1 MTERH
6 RAPLC
11 RWLLLAASAL
21 LPLSCASTGEQP
33 QAAPAAAVDHR
44 AWEEAT
50 RTRADEAMA
59 EAQRLFGEGD
69 AAAAL
74 DMADEALCEVFAV
87 PPGYQIRDTY
97 LDYLADL
104 IDEAADI
111 EASLQ
116 QFEEEQVVPEEL
128 AVLPPVDTLDVAA
141 EVEEALEDGGI
152 PESDFPLLL
161 NPSVE
166 GFLSAMTSQGE
177 FHHRIA
183 LGLERSGT
191 YLPMIRARFAAAGL
205 PVDLSYLPL
214 IESAFSLTAYSRA
227 RAHGMWQFI
236 SSTARHYGL
245 EVGAMID
252 ERRDPVLSTDAAIA
266 YLKDLHGEF
275 NDWYLALA
283 AYNSGAGN
291 VRRAIRR
298 SGSEDFWILRSHLPR
313 ETRDYVPA
321 FIASVI
327 VAKRPASFGFSPPD
341 ERPWEY
347 DTLEVPDALDLQFL
361 ASGSGI
367 PLEEL
372 RALNPA
378 VRRDLTPAR
387 VTTSLRLPA
396 GTRDRAAAVLDGSPR
411 SEWAPRTIHVVRSGD
426 SLHAIARRY
435 GSSVEEIRQANGLRG
450 SLIHPGQELTVP
462 RYGSQVA
469 AADARD
475 YAINGDGTY
484 VVRRGDTLWEI
495 ARALDLSVDSL
506 RAVNGLS
513 ANAVIR
519 PGQSLRL
526 PGRSGSA
533 PAAAGAATKAAAS
546 DRETAPD
553 AVSYVVRSGDTL
565 SGIASRHRTSVA
577 SLKKLNGLSS
587 SRIRP
592 GDVLLIPGHSK
603 VSGDSQEAVG
613 ELTYRVR
620 RGDTLYAIARRHGVS
635 VSDLTKANGLNGTR
649 IRPGDLL
656 RIPRAQASG

>member
-1 MTERH
+1 MTVRSG
-6 RAPLC
+6 ALVG

-21 LPLSCASTGEQP
+21 LPLSCASTSDEP
-33 QAAPAAAVDHR
+33 QAASAAAVDYR

-50 RTRADEAMA
+50 RARADETMA
-59 EAQRLFGEGD
+59 EAQRLRGEGD
-69 AAAAL
+69 TAAAL
-74 DMADEALCEVFAV
+74 GLADEALCEVLAV
-87 PPGYQIRDTY
+87 PPGYPIRDTY

-104 IDEAADI
+104 IDEATDI

-116 QFEEEQVVPEEL
+116 QFDEEQVVTEDL
-128 AVLPPVDTLDVAA
+128 AVLPPVESLEVAA
-141 EVEEALEDGGI
+141 EVEEALEDGGL

-166 GFLSAMTSQGE
+166 GFLSAMTSHGE
-177 FHHRIA
+177 FHRRIA
-183 LGLERSGT
+183 LGLERSGA

-214 IESAFSLTAYSRA
+214 IESAFNVTAYSRA

-245 EVGAMID
+245 EVGTMVD
-252 ERRDPVLSTDAAIA
+252 ERRDPVLATDAAIA
-266 YLKDLHGEF
+266 YLRDLHGEF

-298 SGSEDFWILRSHLPR
+298 SGSEDYWTLRSHLPR

-327 VAKRPASFGFSPPD
+327 VAKRPAAFGFSPPD
-341 ERPWEY
+341 EQPWNF
-347 DTLEVPDALDLQFL
+347 DVLEVPDALDLQFL

-367 PLEEL
+367 PVEEL

-378 VRRDLTPAR
+378 IRRDLTPAR
-387 VTTSLRLPA
+387 VTTALRLPA
-396 GTRDRAAAVLDGSPR
+396 GTRDKAAAVLDGSPR

-426 SLHAIARRY
+426 SLHTIARRY
-435 GSSVEEIRQANGLRG
+435 GSSVDEIRQANGLRG
-450 SLIHPGQELTVP
+450 SLIHPGQELVVP
-462 RYGSQVA
+462 RYGVQMA
-469 AADARD
+469 ATDGRE
-475 YAINGDGTY
+475 YAVTGEGIY
-484 VVRRGDTLWEI
+484 VVRRGDTLWDI
-495 ARALDLSVDSL
+495 ARGLGLSVDSL
-506 RAVNGLS
+506 RAANGLS
-513 ANAVIR
+513 TGAVIR

-526 PGRSGSA
+526 PGKGGSA
-533 PAAAGAATKAAAS
+533 PAAAGAARASAAS
-546 DRETAPD
+546 ARETASD
-553 AVSYVVRSGDTL
+553 AASYVVRSGDTL

-577 SLKKLNGLSS
+577 ALKELNGLTS

-592 GDVLLIPGHSK
+592 GDLLLIPGRSTA
-603 VSGDSQEAVG
+603 SGDTRTAGG

-620 RGDTLYAIARRHGVS
+620 KGDTLYTIARRHGIS
-635 VSDLTKANGLNGTR
+635 VADLTKANGLNGTR

>member
-1 MTERH
+1 
-6 RAPLC
+6 
-11 RWLLLAASAL
+11 L
-21 LPLSCASTGEQP
+21 LPLSCASTADQP
-33 QAAPAAAVDHR
+33 KAASTAAVDYR

-50 RTRADEAMA
+50 RARADEAMA
-59 EAQRLFGEGD
+59 EAQRLLGEGD
-69 AAAAL
+69 TAAAI

-87 PPGYQIRDTY
+87 PLGYPIRDAY

-104 IDEAADI
+104 IDEATDI

-116 QFEEEQVVPEEL
+116 QFEEEQVVTEEL

-161 NPSVE
+161 NPPVE
-166 GFLSAMTSQGE
+166 GFLFAMTSQGE
-177 FHHRIA
+177 FHRRIA
-183 LGLERSGT
+183 LGLERSGP

-245 EVGAMID
+245 EVGTMVD

-298 SGSEDFWILRSHLPR
+298 SGSEDFWTLRSHLPR

-327 VAKRPASFGFSPPD
+327 VAKRPAAFGFSPPD

-347 DTLEVPDALDLQFL
+347 DSLEVPDALDLQFL

-378 VRRDLTPAR
+378 IRRDLTPAR

-396 GTRDRAAAVLDGSPR
+396 GTRDSAAAVLERSPR

-462 RYGSQVA
+462 RFGSQVA
-469 AADARD
+469 ATDARD
-475 YAINGDGTY
+475 YAVKGDGTY
-484 VVRRGDTLWEI
+484 VVRRGDTLWDI
-495 ARALDLSVDSL
+495 ARGLGLSVDSL
-506 RAVNGLS
+506 RTANGLS
-513 ANAVIR
+513 ANPVIR

-526 PGRSGSA
+526 PGRGGSP
-533 PAAAGAATKAAAS
+533 PAAAGAARVTARS

-553 AVSYVVRSGDTL
+553 AASYVVRGGDTL
-565 SGIASRHRTSVA
+565 SGIASLHRTSVA
-577 SLKKLNGLSS
+577 ALKELNGLTS

-592 GDVLLIPGHSK
+592 GDVLLIPGRSK
-603 VSGDSQEAVG
+603 VSGDTRTAVG

-620 RGDTLYAIARRHGVS
+620 KGDTLYAIARRHGVS
-635 VSDLTKANGLNGTR
+635 VADLTKANGLNGTR